1 MLFRS
6 SATRSS
12 SAATTRDHISIEVS
26 SSPLASS
33 LIRRIVVAEAQ
44 VPFVQ
49 GGAELHVT
57 ALIEQLRNRGYEVE
71 KVALPFRPQPRSE
84 LLAQAAAWRLLDLS
98 TSNGRPIDLLIATR
112 FPSYFARHPRKVAWV
127 IHQHRAAYELC
138 GTEYSDFEHSE
149 ADVGLRQRL
158 LELDR
163 RMLTECRRVFTNAQN
178 TANRLEKFNGVAAQA
193 LYHPPPHADQLRP
206 GEYGDYVL
214 VVGRLEP
221 VKRTDLAIRALTHAP
236 GVRLIVVGTGS
247 QRDALESIAKEA
259 GVRDRVVFA
268 GSAAGA
274 ELVSMYSKA
283 LAVVYAPY
291 DEDYGYVTLE
301 GFLSAKPVIT
311 ATDSGGTLE
320 FVRDG
325 QNGFVCAPEPTAIGS
340 AIARLASDRALAARL
355 GAAGMATAKTVTW
368 DGVVEQLLG

>member
-1 MLFRS
+1 
-6 SATRSS
+6 
-12 SAATTRDHISIEVS
+12 
-26 SSPLASS
+26 
-33 LIRRIVVAEAQ
+33 
-44 VPFVQ
+44 
-49 GGAELHVT
+49 
-57 ALIEQLRNRGYEVE
+57 
-71 KVALPFRPQPRSE
+71 
-84 LLAQAAAWRLLDLS
+84 
-98 TSNGRPIDLLIATR
+98 
-112 FPSYFARHPRKVAWV
+112 V

-149 ADVGLRQRL
+149 ADVGLRQHL

-163 RMLTECRRVFTNAQN
+163 RMLNECRRVFTNAQN

-193 LYHPPPHADQLRP
+193 LYHPPPHADRLRP

-221 VKRTDLAIRALTHAP
+221 VKRTDLAVRALAHAP
-236 GVRLIVVGTGS
+236 AVRLVIVGTGS
-247 QRDALESIAKEA
+247 QRDRLESIAGEA

-274 ELVSMYSKA
+274 ELVSLYANA
-283 LAVVYAPY
+283 LGVVYAPY

-301 GFLSAKPVIT
+301 AFLSGKPVIT

-325 QNGFVCAPEPTAIGS
+325 ENGFVCAPEPVAVGH
-340 AIARLASDRALAARL
+340 AIARLDSDRALAARL
-355 GAAGMATAKTVTW
+355 GTAGMATAKTVTW
-368 DGVVEQLLG
+368 DGVLEQLLG